1 MQAQSVAVSPLV
13 DTSRRKEVMKSDFA
27 RSVALLMIII
37 STLIAA
43 CTERQVDDAMLTARI
58 KARMTADGRVS
69 PSRVDVDTLNGDV
82 TLRGEVP
89 TQEEKDAAVEVARKV
104 EGVRSVS
111 DQIIVNPAVAGTGIP
126 SGVEIKQRAEKAA
139 SDVGQGVKKGAEDA
153 FLLGE
158 IKARLAAAG
167 YGAVAV
173 GVERGVV
180 TLKGEASNDKDRIAV
195 EAIAEKI
202 KGVEK
207 VDNQLVVKSQTPT
220 PTPTRS
226 PSPSPAPRRRHPHA
240 ISHMRYAIWHA
251 ECDHRLQIVGR
262 RDHSLQNFFHF
273 RADVG
278 RAFYDVDAR
287 RRHRVH
293 LL

>member
-1 MQAQSVAVSPLV
+1 
-13 DTSRRKEVMKSDFA
+13 MKGYFA
-27 RSVALLMIII
+27 RGVALLMIIL

-69 PSRVDVDTLNGDV
+69 PSRVDVDTLNGAV

-89 TQEEKDAAVEVARKV
+89 TQEEKDAAAQVARNV

-126 SGVEIKQRAEKAA
+126 SGVEIKQKAEKAA
-139 SDVGQGVKKGAEDA
+139 SDVGQGVKKEAEDT

-167 YGAVAV
+167 YGDVAV
-173 GVERGVV
+173 DVERGVV
-180 TLKGEASNDKDRIAV
+180 TLKGEASSDKDRIAV
-195 EAIAEKI
+195 EAIVEKI

-207 VDNQLVVKSQTPT
+207 VDNQLVVKRQAPT

-226 PSPSPAPRRRHPHA
+226 PSPAPRR
-240 ISHMRYAIWHA
+240 
-251 ECDHRLQIVGR
+251 
-262 RDHSLQNFFHF
+262 
-273 RADVG
+273 
-278 RAFYDVDAR
+278 
-287 RRHRVH
+287 
-293 LL
+293 